1 MASIAPEIIVLI
13 RVVIG
18 VLLLA
23 HGLVHLLFLASEPV
37 FSLEH
42 SWLVPASI
50 RAPVAYT
57 LLVATVGAFAILAL
71 AVWGVPGLT
80 TAWPVPAMIAA
91 ALSTV
96 LLVLFWNW
104 QLGLGIVINAVLV
117 AAAVARLTGVALTS
131 T

>member
-1 MASIAPEIIVLI
+1 MASIAPEIMVLI
-13 RVVIG
+13 RVVLG

-42 SWLVPASI
+42 SWLVPASA
-50 RAPVAYT
+50 RTPVAYT
-57 LLVATVGAFAILAL
+57 LLVATIGAFAILAL

-80 TAWPVPAMIAA
+80 TGWPVLALVAA

-104 QLGLGIVINAVLV
+104 QLGLGILINAALVV
-117 AAAVARLTGVALTS
+117 AALARLSGVAFTS